1 MDFSAG
7 MIGLVGVFGGVI
19 IVLTSLVNES
29 ATSTARAL
37 TDEVRCSTSCRP
49 AGSSGPPRRP
59 RSSRGCSAAI
69 ATGTE
74 VAAMISL

>member
-37 TDEVRCSTSCRP
+37 TNEVRCSTSC
-49 AGSSGPPRRP
+49 
-59 RSSRGCSAAI
+59 
-69 ATGTE
+69 
-74 VAAMISL
+74 